1 MRYRTF
7 GRTSWQ
13 VSEIGYGMWGMA
25 GWTGSDDEESLR
37 SLQLAVDLGCNFF
50 DTAWAYGDGRSER
63 LLGQI
68 VRANPKKKLYT
79 ATKIPPKNRQW
90 PTDRGDRI
98 EDVFPPDYIRD
109 YAERSL
115 KNLGLPSVDLLQFHV
130 WEDAWA
136 KDERWQRAMEQLK
149 RDGLVQAIGVS
160 INRWEPWNA
169 LDTLRT
175 GLVDAVQVIYNVFD
189 QAPEDELF
197 PLCRQLDVAVI
208 ARVPFDEGSLTG
220 TLTKD
225 SRWPAGDYRS
235 VYFGPE
241 NLDPTVE
248 RIDALRSMVPTGMTL
263 PDAALRFIL
272 ANPDVDVVIPG
283 MRKPTHVRA
292 NLAASDAPLLADTLL
307 GQLRRHRWDRKPAP
321 WSA

>member
-1 MRYRTF
+1 MRTRKF
-7 GRTSWQ
+7 GRAGWQ

-25 GWTGSDDEESLR
+25 GWTGSDDEESLE

-50 DTAWAYGDGRSER
+50 DTAWAYGDGHSER

-68 VRANPKKKLYT
+68 VRANAKKKLYT

-90 PTDRGDRI
+90 PTNRGDRI
-98 EDVFPPDYIRD
+98 EDVFPAPYIRE
-109 YAERSL
+109 YAEKSL
-115 KNLGLPSVDLLQFHV
+115 GNLGLPSVDLLQFHV

-136 KDERWQRAMEQLK
+136 NDGRWQRAVEQLK
-149 RDGLVQAIGVS
+149 SDGLVRAIGVS

-175 GLVDAVQVIYNVFD
+175 GLIDAVQVIYNIFD

-197 PLCRQLDVAVI
+197 PLCRELDIGVI

-220 TLTKD
+220 MLTKE
-225 SRWPAGDYRS
+225 SRWPKGDFRAN
-235 VYFGPE
+235 YFVPE
-241 NLDPTVE
+241 NLNPTVD
-248 RIDALRSMVPTGMTL
+248 RVDALRPLVPAGMTL
-263 PDAALRFIL
+263 PDLALRFIL

-283 MRKPTHVRA
+283 MRKPENVRA
-292 NLAASDAPLLADTLL
+292 NVAAGESPRLPEPLT